1 MPPGGP
7 TLARR
12 RLGQALRDLREQAG
26 MTGDD
31 VGSAVE
37 RSGSWVSRLEAG
49 RVGLR
54 TRDLGDLLDLY
65 RLNDPGRRE
74 ELIQLARDSH
84 RRGWWSKFADALPE
98 SYAIYIGLESE
109 ARSQFIYDNVVV
121 PGLLQTEAYCRAVL
135 RQAVPLVKP
144 DLVERRTAA
153 RMARQEQLFS
163 TGAPELRVVLDE
175 AVLHR
180 SFGGRQIL
188 RDQLTHLV
196 RTAEQP
202 FLDLRILPFSNS
214 ERSVLATSFTI
225 LLFERDSDIVY
236 VETATGGVY
245 EHEED
250 VPMYHEIFTH
260 IRDAT
265 LDAQESVAVLRQA
278 LERLT

>member
-7 TLARR
+7 TLPRR
-12 RLGQALRDLREQAG
+12 RLGQALRDLRERAG
-26 MTGDD
+26 LTGDE

-65 RLNDPGRRE
+65 QLADPGRRE
-74 ELIQLARDSH
+74 ELTQLARDSH
-84 RRGWWSKFADALPE
+84 RRGWWSKYADALPE

-109 ARSQFIYDNVVV
+109 SRSQLIYDNGVV
-121 PGLLQTEAYCRAVL
+121 PGLLQTEAYCRALL

-144 DLVERRTAA
+144 DLVEKRIAA
-153 RMARQEQLFS
+153 RMARQDQLFLS
-163 TGAPELRVVLDE
+163 DAPELHVVLDE

-180 SFGGRQIL
+180 SFGGRNIL
-188 RDQLTHLV
+188 RDQLAHLV
-196 RTAEQP
+196 GATEKP
-202 FLDLRILPFSNS
+202 FLDLRVLPFSNS
-214 ERSVLATSFTI
+214 EHSVLATSFTI

-250 VPMYHEIFTH
+250 VPRYHEIFTH
-260 IRDAT
+260 LLDAT
-265 LDAQESVAVLRQA
+265 LDAEESVAALRQA
-278 LERLT
+278 QERLT